1 MNLTRIIALII
12 ATCLFAACKTTSSLD
27 AYNGFSDKQIFERAE
42 KNMHKGSYEQAAKD
56 FEALDTLYPFGEYSQ
71 QSQLDI
77 INAYYKGGD
86 RDSALASADRYI
98 RLYPRAD
105 NVDYAYYMKGM
116 INKGGKRAWYEK
128 WINAE
133 PASRDVSAQKEAF
146 ENFTTLTERFPNSKY
161 TPEALGYM
169 AELRSQI
176 AQHTLE
182 VAQYYLRHKTY
193 IAAANR
199 AVQVLENYP
208 GSLQVAPALDIM
220 AQSYHALNEP
230 DMADEARRVLQD
242 KFPLYESSKSKP
254 KSKKAR
260 K

>member
-1 MNLTRIIALII
+1 MNFTRIIVLII
-12 ATCLFAACKTTSSLD
+12 ATCFFAACKTAAPLD
-27 AYNGFSDKQIFERAE
+27 AYKNSDDRQIFERAE
-42 KNMHKGSYEQAAKD
+42 NNMQKGSYEQASKD

-71 QSQLDI
+71 QGQLGI

-86 RDSALASADRYI
+86 RDSAIAAADRYI

-105 NVDYAYYMKGM
+105 NVDYAYYMKGI

-133 PASRDVSAQKEAF
+133 PASRDVSAQQEAI

-161 TPEALGYM
+161 TPEALTYM
-169 AELRSQI
+169 VELRSQI

-199 AVQVLENYP
+199 ATQVLQNYP
-208 GSLQVAPALDIM
+208 RSSQVAPALDIM
-220 AQSYHALNEP
+220 IQSYHALNEP
-230 DMADEARRVLQD
+230 DMAEEARQVLQD
-242 KFPLYESSKSKP
+242 KFPQYQSSKSK
-254 KSKKAR
+254 SKKSQ